1 MRKIRVMHVLCMN
14 SYSGAENVVITLIN
28 SLKKRVDSVYVS
40 PDGSIR
46 EIVESYGIR
55 HYAIEKVSVTN
66 IRKAIKDIKP
76 DIIQAHDFTAG
87 IICAVAANGI
97 PVINHLHNNSPW
109 IKRYSV
115 KSFLYALTCFRFKK
129 ILTVSDSVMDEFVFG
144 KWFVKKTTVIGNPID
159 LSAILNK
166 AESSEKCDE
175 SDIIL
180 LGRLV
185 AQKNPL
191 LFIDIVAEIVKNN
204 PEIRI
209 AIVGDGDLRKDVQD
223 KIMEYGIS
231 QNVKLYGFQA
241 NPYGLLSKSKVM
253 CILRKYTE
261 KAMQKEPALFGNTTV
276 HPHVL
281 RHSKAMHL
289 LESGVNLIYI
299 RDFLGHSSVT
309 TTEIYA
315 RSNPEIKRKFLE
327 EAALNIDS
335 GIEKYSEEEKQTLL
349 EWLKNAI

>member
-159 LSAILNK
+159 LSTILNK

-253 CILRKYTE
+253 CMPSAWEGFGLAAVEALALGKPVVASTVGGLKNIVNNECGKLCKRKEEYVRELEELLSDETYYRKKTCAAKKRAYEYDNILNYSE
-261 KAMQKEPALFGNTTV
+261 KIEK
-276 HPHVL
+276 
-281 RHSKAMHL
+281 
-289 LESGVNLIYI
+289 
-299 RDFLGHSSVT
+299 
-309 TTEIYA
+309 IYA
-315 RSNPEIKRKFLE
+315 SVANNRIVE
-327 EAALNIDS
+327 
-335 GIEKYSEEEKQTLL
+335 
-349 EWLKNAI
+349 

>member
-1 MRKIRVMHVLCMN
+1 MRKIKVMHVLCMN

-46 EIVESYGIR
+46 EIVESYGIK

-159 LSAILNK
+159 LSVILNK

-175 SDIIL
+175 SDIIF

-253 CILRKYTE
+253 CMPSNWEGFGLAAVEALALGKPVVASPVGGLKNIVNNECGKLCKRKEEYAKELEELLTDETYYRKKACAAKKRAYEYDNILSYSE
-261 KAMQKEPALFGNTTV
+261 KIEK
-276 HPHVL
+276 
-281 RHSKAMHL
+281 
-289 LESGVNLIYI
+289 
-299 RDFLGHSSVT
+299 
-309 TTEIYA
+309 IYA
-315 RSNPEIKRKFLE
+315 SVARNRIVE
-327 EAALNIDS
+327 
-335 GIEKYSEEEKQTLL
+335 
-349 EWLKNAI
+349 